1 MLRNI
6 ILARLP
12 WGLLGLALFCSC
24 TQLNSSEALPPSG
37 LAETNRSANS
47 SPAKEG
53 AAQMSDEVTVSY
65 SLAET
70 RFSLNEPLILDF
82 AVRNGSGQPVK
93 LVLGQDRKEAFRF
106 AITRPDGKR
115 IELPPL
121 TREGFSVVGEVQ
133 IAPQQTYT
141 QRLLLN
147 EWFDFSSPGQYVIE
161 ARLGD
166 PVRANEAVAAVDK
179 GFRTTVEIGPRDA
192 ERLRQLSATLARQV
206 AAAASYEEAA
216 EAAHLLSHIKD
227 AGAVPSLEKVLHTG
241 RGVEP
246 IAIAG
251 LERIGGGEAV
261 QVLISALSSPEG
273 ETGMLAR
280 SALGRIEQ
288 ATSDPALKERIHRA
302 LQTGTDKS

>member
-1 MLRNI
+1 
-6 ILARLP
+6 
-12 WGLLGLALFCSC
+12 
-24 TQLNSSEALPPSG
+24 
-37 LAETNRSANS
+37 
-47 SPAKEG
+47 
-53 AAQMSDEVTVSY
+53 MSDEVTASY

-70 RFSLNEPLILDF
+70 RFSLNEPLILNF
-82 AVRNGSGQPVK
+82 AVTNGSGQPVK
-93 LVLGQDRKEAFRF
+93 LDLGQDRKEAFRV

-147 EWFDFSSPGQYVIE
+147 EWFDFSSPGQFLIE
-161 ARLGD
+161 IRLGN
-166 PVRANEAVAAVDK
+166 PIRANEAVAAVDK

-192 ERLRQLSATLARQV
+192 ERLRQLSTTLARQV
-206 AAAASYEEAA
+206 AAASSYEEAA

-227 AGAVPSLEKVLHTG
+227 AAAVPSLEKVLHTG

-261 QVLISALSSPEG
+261 QVLISALSSPVG
-273 ETGMLAR
+273 EMSMLAR

-302 LQTGTDKS
+302 LQAGTDQG